1 MPGLAPL
8 RDRAESCNHALVGN
22 GETPPKDGV
31 SYPSTDPRQ
40 YIDLTSTVHGA
51 IRRVISSPEPG
62 RTLVTG
68 VPRQDFLKERG
79 ELTVPPP
86 TPSERLLETYC
97 HHLGRVRGLAPSRIR
112 QHWSY
117 CAQFLRYLRYD
128 VNVQCPSGVSIGVL
142 DVSAGLKRALPHI

>member
-68 VPRQDFLKERG
+68 VPRQDFLIHGIFGKASC
-79 ELTVPPP
+79 P
-86 TPSERLLETYC
+86 
-97 HHLGRVRGLAPSRIR
+97 LAPMSRR
-112 QHWSY
+112 
-117 CAQFLRYLRYD
+117 
-128 VNVQCPSGVSIGVL
+128 PM
-142 DVSAGLKRALPHI
+142 